1 MPPIIDTNT
10 LTDEQR
16 EIIKA
21 QYETAT
27 ESDDRM
33 AKFYFQRGMLKTFE
47 WLFGENFFKKG
58 E

>member
-1 MPPIIDTNT
+1 MNPIIDPAT

-16 EIIKA
+16 EVIKA
-21 QYETAT
+21 EYTENITFSDAKDPLLQTTAN
-27 ESDDRM
+27 
-33 AKFYFQRGMLKTFE
+33 KTLE